1 MGIHLLILL
10 VQEQLKMFLKVG
22 NAKLRCYKNKACI
35 LYIFDVIY
43 GSVFDCF
50 FFSHIASYL

>member
-1 MGIHLLILL
+1 
-10 VQEQLKMFLKVG
+10 MFLKVG

-35 LYIFDVIY
+35 LYIFDVVY